1 MIVLEGQP
9 ALSQFRRARLESR
22 LKSLAPMVRIVDTW
36 QVFFIEPQGDAAP
49 NLDALRRILQAEGA
63 PSAPADG
70 AVSRFVVPRLGTRS
84 PWSSKA
90 TELVRGAGLAI
101 ARVEHGTRIDLAGL
115 PADAGAQAALAKLLY
130 DPMTQSLLDSSHAAQ
145 ALFSAPARG
154 QLQRVAL
161 AELESANTRL
171 GLALAQDE
179 IDYLRSR
186 YAELGR
192 DPSDVE
198 LMMFAQANSEHCRH
212 KIFNASWTLDGREQ
226 DRSLFQMIKHTHQQ
240 TPQHT
245 LSAYSDNAAV
255 VAGPLACRYRP
266 DPASGQYRSE
276 PAVASAFAIK
286 VETHNHPTAIAP
298 FPGAATGAGGEIR
311 DEGATG
317 RGGKPKAGLTGFSVS
332 HLRIPTLPQP
342 WEAPRVLNPRMAPAL
357 DIMLDGPLGSAAF
370 NNEFG
375 RPNLLGYFRSFELAQ
390 GHAPDGSVLTRAYDK
405 PIMLAGGLGAI
416 DRNQVQK
423 KTLQPGDA
431 VIALGGPAM
440 LIGLGG
446 GAASSVASGDSAED
460 LDFASVQRANPEME
474 RRCQEVIDRCVA
486 LGADNPIRWFHDVG
500 AGGLSNAIP
509 ELLHDSGVGGVID
522 LDRVPSDDPSLSPL
536 QLWCNESQERY
547 VLGVP
552 QARLAEFAELCAR
565 ERCPF
570 AAVGVVTAEERL
582 VAGYGVLGEAGA
594 RDSEA
599 GEAGTRDLGAG
610 TRDLGAGTRDPGP
623 GTRQEQQQESAGFGA
638 SGPLSVV
645 ASAFPGSGS
654 GELPIDLPM
663 DVLFGKAPR
672 MHRDTVHPAAPRWP
686 ELKTAALD
694 LHQAGLRVLA
704 HPSVASKSF
713 LVSIGDRSVGG
724 LTAREQMVGPWQLP
738 LADCAITLAGFET
751 FAGEAMSIG
760 ERTPLALLDAAASA
774 RMAVG
779 EAITN
784 LCAAPVPSLDR
795 VKLSANWMAAANH
808 PGEDALLFDAVRAIG
823 MDLCPQLELS
833 IPVGKDSLSMQAAW
847 GEEAGTRDV
856 EAGTR
861 DPGPGT
867 REEQAQAQEPVGSG
881 SSVAPVSAVA
891 SASPGPGSRVPSPG
905 TRQAQEFTSS
915 DSSVAPVSAVAS
927 ASPGPGSRVPGPGFT
942 TPGPGFNVPSPGF
955 KSVSPVSLVI
965 TAFAPVD
972 DARAQLTPLLSREP
986 DTELW
991 LIGLGGGKQ
1000 RLGGSVLAQVHA
1012 GDDAL
1017 PAFGGDAPDLD
1028 DPQLL
1033 RNFFELM
1040 RDARAFGLLL
1050 AYHDRSDGGAFATL
1064 CEMAFAAHLGLDIA
1078 LDAWGDD
1085 AFRALFNEELGA
1097 VVQIASEDRAAFA
1110 DLVERH
1116 ALTQCAQRIARTST
1130 APMVRVTRQGHTLA
1144 EWRWEQLF
1152 DAWWSVTHAMQRL
1165 RDNPESADDERHT
1178 ARTFADPGLRPRL
1191 TFDPAEDVAAPF
1203 IATGARPKV
1212 AILREQGVN
1221 GQIEM
1226 AHVFERAG
1234 FDAFDVHMSDLVEGR
1249 ITLDRFTGLAACGG
1263 FSYGDVLGA
1272 GRGWATSI
1280 LERSKLRA
1288 QFAAFFARTDT
1299 FSLGVCNGCQMLSQ
1313 LKDIIPGAESWPRF
1327 LRNRSE
1333 QFEARTSL
1341 LEVVQSPSVFFRGM
1355 AGSRI
1360 PVAVAH
1366 GEGRAQFDSP
1376 VDQAAARVALRF
1388 VDGDGQPALRY
1399 PINPNGSPEG
1409 ITGLTSS
1416 DGRVT
1421 ILMPHPERSARTINL
1436 SWSPQGWPEDSPWL
1450 RMFRNARVW
1459 CG

>member
-36 QVFFIEPQGDAAP
+36 QVFFIDPQGDAAP
-49 NLDALRRILQAEGA
+49 DQDALRRILQAEGA

-101 ARVEHGTRIDLAGL
+101 ARVENGTRIDLAGL

-130 DPMTQSLLDSSHAAQ
+130 DPMTQSLLDSSQAAQ

-276 PAVASAFAIK
+276 PVRESAFAIK

-431 VIALGGPAM
+431 VIVLGGPAM

-582 VAGYGVLGEAGA
+582 VVGYGELGETPEPGPG
-594 RDSEA
+594 EA
-599 GEAGTRDLGAG
+599 AEAGTRG
-610 TRDLGAGTRDPGP
+610 PGP
-623 GTRQEQQQESAGFGA
+623 GTREKQDSAGSGA
-638 SGPLSVV
+638 SVDPVSVV
-645 ASAFPGSGS
+645 ASASPGPGS

-672 MHRDTVHPAAPRWP
+672 MHRDTAHPAAPRWP

-694 LHQAGLRVLA
+694 LHEAGLRVLA

-713 LVSIGDRSVGG
+713 LVTIGDRSVGG

-847 GEEAGTRDV
+847 GG

-867 REEQAQAQEPVGSG
+867 REEQGQAQEPVGSG
-881 SSVAPVSAVA
+881 SSVDPVSAVA
-891 SASPGPGSRVPSPG
+891 SASPGPGSRAPGPG
-905 TRQAQEFTSS
+905 TRQAQEFASP

-927 ASPGPGSRVPGPGFT
+927 ASPGPGSRVPGPGFNVPGPGT
-942 TPGPGFNVPSPGF
+942 TPGPGF

-1191 TFDPAEDVAAPF
+1191 TFDPAEDVAGPF

-1234 FDAFDVHMSDLVEGR
+1234 FDAFDVHMSDLVQGR
-1249 ITLDRFTGLAACGG
+1249 ITLDRFTGLVACGG

-1399 PINPNGSPEG
+1399 PVNPNGSPEG